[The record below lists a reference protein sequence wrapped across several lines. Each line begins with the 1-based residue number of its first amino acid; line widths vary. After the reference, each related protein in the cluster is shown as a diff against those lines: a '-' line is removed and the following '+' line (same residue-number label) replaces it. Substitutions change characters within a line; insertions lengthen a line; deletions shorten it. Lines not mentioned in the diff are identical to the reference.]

1 MRCVLRSQISQG
13 RGDSALARFGGKCG
27 REGRER
33 KGKKGLPF
41 PKTNSGHAYA
51 EIELSIYAYFQSE
64 RTKLMQRGP
73 I

>member
-1 MRCVLRSQISQG
+1 MEG
-13 RGDSALARFGGKCG
+13 KGGK
-27 REGRER
+27 EKER